1 MLWNQILLA
10 YDNSQQAL
18 KAVEYVGHMFGRVD
32 NVKVTLFSVH
42 EKVPDYD
49 MVETPFTDQV
59 RSRISAMERE
69 RDKGLEHMEEAKKH
83 LMRMGFSDDQ
93 ITVKYTEKKKGV
105 AKEILDEVTSGGY
118 GTVVLGRKGASNLA
132 GMLFGS
138 VSGAVI
144 GNLVGAT
151 ICIVE

>member
-1 MLWNQILLA
+1 ML
-10 YDNSQQAL
+10 
-18 KAVEYVGHMFGRVD
+18 
-32 NVKVTLFSVH
+32 VKINYGDQETFIRDIEDYK
-42 EKVPDYD
+42 EKP
-49 MVETPFTDQV
+49 
-59 RSRISAMERE
+59 S
-69 RDKGLEHMEEAKKH
+69 EEAKKH